1 MCSCWPGRRA
11 ARRPFGPWWLWR
23 EIRTRGPGDY
33 LAVTATFDLFKLKML
48 PEMLRVFEDILRIG
62 RYWAGERVI
71 EICEGA
77 EPGGRFLAERA
88 DAPMWARI
96 ILRSAKAEG
105 GLESAT
111 ANAAWLDEAGQDTF
125 RLDSWEAVL
134 RRLSLAQGRVLGTT
148 TVYNLGWLKTE
159 IYDPWRAGD
168 PDIEVVQFESLLNPA
183 FPRAEFERA
192 RRKLPTWKFN
202 MFYRGQ
208 FARPAGLIYEDFDE
222 DVHLVDPFELPAEW
236 PRYVGIDFGAIHTA
250 LVWIAEDVRRSAYY
264 VYRESLKG
272 GRTTRQHVQEALQDA
287 RFERV
292 VGWWG
297 GSRSEKQQRWDWAQE
312 GINVQEPPIAD
323 VEAGID
329 RVIQLLKERRLF
341 VFKSCRGLL
350 EEFNTYSRELDER
363 GNPTEKIRD
372 KEQFHRLD
380 ALRYAIAG
388 ITGRPGAVGA
398 IF

>member
-1 MCSCWPGRRA
+1 LCSCWPGRRA
-11 ARRPFGPWWLWR
+11 GRRPFGPWWLWR
-23 EIRTRGPGDY
+23 EIQARGPGDY

-48 PEMLRVFEDILRIG
+48 PEMLRVFEDVLRIG
-62 RYWAGERVI
+62 RYWAGERVL

-77 EPGGRFLAERA
+77 VPGGRFLAERA
-88 DAPMWARI
+88 DDPMWARI
-96 ILRSAKAEG
+96 ILRSAHSGG

-134 RRLSLAQGRVLGTT
+134 RRLSLAEGRVLGTT

-159 IYDPWRAGD
+159 VYDPWREGD
-168 PDIEVVQFESLLNPA
+168 PDIEVVQFDSILNPA

-192 RRKLPTWKFN
+192 RRRLPAWKFN
-202 MFYRGQ
+202 MFYRGR

-222 DVHLVDPFELPAEW
+222 NVHLVDPFELSPEW
-236 PRYVGIDFGAIHTA
+236 PRYVGIDFGAVHTA
-250 LVWIAEDVRRSAYY
+250 MVWIAEDVHRSAYY
-264 VYRESLKG
+264 VYRGSLKG
-272 GRTTRQHVQEALQDA
+272 GRTTRQHVREALQEA

-297 GSRSEKQQRWDWAQE
+297 GSRSEKQQRWDWARE
-312 GINVQEPPIAD
+312 GIHVQEPPISD

-329 RVIQLLKERRLF
+329 RVIQLLKEKRLF

-363 GNPTEKIRD
+363 GNPTEKIKD

-380 ALRYAIAG
+380 ALRYVVSG
-388 ITGRPGAVGA
+388 ILGPVGAVGA
-398 IF
+398 VF

>member
-1 MCSCWPGRRA
+1 MG
-11 ARRPFGPWWLWR
+11 RRPFGPWWLWR
-23 EIRTRGPGDY
+23 EIRARGPGDY

-48 PEMLRVFEDILRIG
+48 PEMLRVFEGILRIG

-77 EPGGRFLAERA
+77 VPGGRFLAERA
-88 DAPMWARI
+88 DDPMWARI

-111 ANAAWLDEAGQDTF
+111 ANAAWLDEVGQDTF

-134 RRLSLAQGRVLGTT
+134 RRLSLAEGRVLGTT

-159 IYDPWRAGD
+159 IYDPWREGD
-168 PDIEVVQFESLLNPA
+168 TDIEVVQFESILNPA

-192 RRKLPTWKFN
+192 RRRLPAWKFN

-208 FARPAGLIYEDFDE
+208 FARPAGLIYEDFNE
-222 DVHLVDPFELPAEW
+222 RVHLVRPFDIPPEW
-236 PRYVGIDFGAIHTA
+236 PRYVGIDFGAVHTA
-250 LVWIAEDVRRSAYY
+250 LIWVAEDVARRAYY
-264 VYRESLKG
+264 IYRESLQG
-272 GRTTRQHVQEALQDA
+272 GLTTVQHVQRALA
-287 RFERV
+287 LAKGERV

-297 GSRSEKQQRWDWAQE
+297 GARGEKQQRWDWEAA
-312 GINVQEPPIAD
+312 GIAVQEPPVAD

-329 RVIQLLKERRLF
+329 RVIQLLREKRLF
-341 VFKSCRGLL
+341 LFNTCRGLL

-363 GNPTEKIRD
+363 GEPTERIKD
-372 KEQFHRLD
+372 KEQYHRLD
-380 ALRYAIAG
+380 ALRYVICG
-388 ITGRPGAVGA
+388 ILQPVGAVA
-398 IF
+398 EVF